1 MVKNLNQEKMIIR
14 ENERLEDM
22 YRAILSEKK
31 NRVKNLQDHKNKLIE
46 MYMILIKKSGKNKSL
61 VPILFKKMSG
71 FIKKVFLSQK
81 YSYLN
86 LSKILEMINQFIT
99 VNSER

>member
-31 NRVKNLQDHKNKLIE
+31 NRLKNLQDHKNKLIE

-61 VPILFKKMSG
+61 VPALFQKMSG
-71 FIKKVFLSQK
+71 LIKKVFLSQK

-99 VNSER
+99 VNSDW